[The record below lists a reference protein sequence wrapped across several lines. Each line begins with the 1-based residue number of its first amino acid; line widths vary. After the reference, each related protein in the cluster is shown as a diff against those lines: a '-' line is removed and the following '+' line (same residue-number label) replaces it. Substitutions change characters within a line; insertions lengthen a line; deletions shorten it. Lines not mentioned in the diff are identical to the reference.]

1 MMGFRRGHRT
11 DSGMTLGE
19 LMIASSVLFVC
30 LTALASLLGGSVISS
45 RTARVR
51 DEATNLANERIEVAR
66 SLPYDRV
73 GLHYANG
80 AYGDPAG
87 DIVTPEQVGAFTVV
101 TECAWV
107 RTDAGRAA
115 YKQLK
120 VTVSWTQP
128 MPGQVSL
135 TTMVYGK
142 SDIATSG
149 DLVVKLRYRE
159 DSTPVSNATVAI
171 VTSAGSA
178 RSVLSNATGEA
189 FFGQADVGPVGVTV
203 VPPAGYVVDTST
215 ISTATIPVDQV
226 ATAIVYLQHP
236 AQATLRVADTNGVRV
251 PGATVTLRRADGT
264 VVPAVVTDSN
274 GEALFT
280 GLLFAN
286 YTATITKAGYPS
298 ATAPFAVSVGAP
310 APLVPVTV
318 TPLLGVGIQARIYDA
333 NGTPLSQATVSVR
346 REGDQNPLQT
356 GVSGT
361 NGEIA
366 FTGMT
371 EGAWRV
377 DVSKAGFSSQF
388 RVTYLY
394 DGDHDTINFSL
405 VPAVTKGNMHITTR
419 DKNGHL
425 RSIRVIVSGSGYY
438 SNNLWSD
445 YNGSLTLTDLSTGSY
460 QVQCY
465 TNPASIATVIISGG
479 QTAEVS
485 VSQNK

>member
-1 MMGFRRGHRT
+1 MMGIRRGHRS

-66 SLPYDRV
+66 SLAYDRV
-73 GLHYANG
+73 GLHYTNG

-101 TECAWV
+101 TECEWV
-107 RTDAGRAA
+107 RTDLGRAA

-120 VTVSWTQP
+120 VTVSWEQP
-128 MPGQVSL
+128 IPGQVSL

-149 DLVVKLRYRE
+149 DLVVRLRYRE
-159 DSTPVSNATVAI
+159 DSTPVENATVAI
-171 VTSAGSA
+171 VTSGGSA
-178 RSVLSNATGEA
+178 RSVLSDSTGEA
-189 FFGQADVGPVGVTV
+189 FFGQADVGAVGVTV
-203 VPPAGYVVDTST
+203 VPPAGYVVDTSAL
-215 ISTATIPVDQV
+215 STVTIPVDAV

-236 AQATLRVADTNGVRV
+236 AEATVRVADTNGVRV
-251 PGATVTLRRADGT
+251 SGATVTLRRADGT
-264 VVPAVVTDSN
+264 TVPAVVTDSN
-274 GEALFT
+274 GEARFFD
-280 GLLFAN
+280 LLFAN

-298 ATAPFAVSVGAP
+298 ATAPFAVTVGAP
-310 APLVPVTV
+310 APLVPVAV
-318 TPLLGVGIQARIYDA
+318 TPLLGVGIQARVFDV

-346 REGDQNPLQT
+346 REGNQDPFQT
-356 GVSGT
+356 TATGT
-361 NGEIA
+361 NGEVS
-366 FTGMT
+366 FTGMD
-371 EGAWRV
+371 EGAWRI
-377 DVSKAGFSSQF
+377 DVSREGFASQF

-405 VPAVTKGNMHITTR
+405 VPAVTKGNMHIATK

-425 RSIRVIVSGSGYY
+425 RSIRVIVSGAGYY

-445 YNGSLTLTDLSTGSY
+445 YDGSLTLNDLSTGSY

-465 TNPASIATVIISGG
+465 TNPASIATVIINGG

-485 VSQNK
+485 VSQSK